1 MIPLGKKRSPSTPII
16 LTFNAIPIHMPRGF
30 FNMEEQRAKRH
41 FNDNKLEGL
50 DVPNIKVCYKT
61 ELLGQYYTSTKTE
74 TEQLRVDECMCGKV
88 ADDAS
93 GIINQCGNSSVN

>member
-1 MIPLGKKRSPSTPII
+1 MSKSFWRKLQNLLNKTELSKLII
-16 LTFNAIPIHMPRGF
+16 KFIWKIKGPKDN
-30 FNMEEQRAKRH
+30 

-61 ELLGQYYTSTKTE
+61 ELLGQYYTSTKAE

-88 ADDAS
+88 AYDAS

>member
-1 MIPLGKKRSPSTPII
+1 MVSKSFWRKLQNLLNKTELSKLII
-16 LTFNAIPIHMPRGF
+16 KFIWKSKGPKDT
-30 FNMEEQRAKRH
+30 

-74 TEQLRVDECMCGKV
+74 TATKSR
-88 ADDAS
+88 
-93 GIINQCGNSSVN
+93 

>member
-1 MIPLGKKRSPSTPII
+1 MVSKSFWRKLQNLLNKTELSKLII
-16 LTFNAIPIHMPRGF
+16 KFIWKSKGPKDT
-30 FNMEEQRAKRH
+30 

-74 TEQLRVDECMCGKV
+74 TEQLGVDECMCGKV